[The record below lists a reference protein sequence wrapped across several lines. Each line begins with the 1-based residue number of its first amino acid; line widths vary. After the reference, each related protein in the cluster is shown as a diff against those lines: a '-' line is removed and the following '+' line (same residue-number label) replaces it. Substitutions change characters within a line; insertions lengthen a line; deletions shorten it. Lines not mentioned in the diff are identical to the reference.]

1 MSLAR
6 VTRSSPV
13 GTRVTRIA
21 VDERRPGVARVF
33 VDDEPYLTVPAELV
47 TRLGLAVGSV
57 LTDSDQE
64 VLGREADVVA
74 AYRTALRCLERRS
87 FASRDLY
94 RRLVQKGHPTEA
106 AEQAIA
112 RATEAGLLDDEAH
125 ARHFIETRFARGRG
139 PARLRLEL
147 AQAGIPRALTDRL
160 LAEVVSEEDV
170 DRRMLSL
177 AQKRASQLQHL
188 PRPDRVRR
196 VTAFL
201 ARRGYRGLAVRDTVR
216 EVVGS

>member
-1 MSLAR
+1 MGAR
-6 VTRSSPV
+6 VS
-13 GTRVTRIA
+13 RIA
-21 VDERRPGVARVF
+21 VDERRPGVVRIF

-47 TRLGLAVGSV
+47 TRLGLAVGSL
-57 LTDSDQE
+57 LTEERQA
-64 VLGREADVVA
+64 VLGREADAVA

-87 FASRDLY
+87 FASRDLC

-139 PARLRLEL
+139 PARLRMEL
-147 AQAGIPRALTDRL
+147 SLAGIPKSLTDRL
-160 LAEVVSEEDV
+160 LAEVVSDDAVEE
-170 DRRMLSL
+170 RILSL
-177 AQKRASQLQHL
+177 AQKRASQLKHI

-201 ARRGYRGLAVRDTVR
+201 ARRGYRGMTVLETVR
-216 EVVGS
+216 EVVGAEPR

>member
-1 MSLAR
+1 MTAPKRMAVTLVNGTIKNRLMTTAR
-6 VTRSSPV
+6 
-13 GTRVTRIA
+13 
-21 VDERRPGVARVF
+21 
-33 VDDEPYLTVPAELV
+33 LK
-47 TRLGLAVGSV
+47 
-57 LTDSDQE
+57 
-64 VLGREADVVA
+64 
-74 AYRTALRCLERRS
+74 YRTLSKDFLRYVS
-87 FASRDLY
+87 PSRPNRNDPAMLK
-94 RRLVQKGHPTEA
+94 RPI
-106 AEQAIA
+106 IA